1 MKLKLYF
8 ILALVVLTSNA
19 FGQDNIL
26 KGQVSFVTTSNIY
39 VKFDNTSTIK
49 VGDSLNLEG
58 KEIPCLVVKSK
69 SSTSCVC
76 SVVNDCEIQKGAVV
90 FFNYVLISKPELEE
104 EIPSELLLASPILEE
119 NSESL
124 YKENING
131 SVSVAGYS
139 TINNQRENRTRVMTR
154 LAVNASHINDS
165 KFSFDTYLNYR
176 YIFEQADNT
185 SLPQNNVFRVYNLSM
200 RYDAL
205 PSLSVIV
212 GRNINPKTSSLGA
225 IDGVQIE
232 KYFNKF
238 YVGAI
243 GGFRPDIFDYGFNAD
258 LLQYGGYIGLIT
270 DAKKF
275 FSQTTLG
282 FLEQQ
287 NAGETDRRYVYFQH
301 NSTLFKDLNLFSS
314 MEVDLYSKVDGV
326 TSNDF
331 RLTNIYIS
339 ARYRISRKVNLMVS
353 YDSRKRILYYETFQS
368 EIDRLLDDDLAR
380 QGLRAR
386 LNIRPFK
393 FISTGFSYAR
403 RFRSDE
409 QNNSDN
415 LYGYVTWTRIPEL
428 GGRLTL
434 SYNRNESNYLLSN
447 IGSLRYSRDLVKNT
461 LFADFYY
468 RFVDYNYSSM
478 TDAYLQHYIGTN
490 LSYNITRKL
499 LLGVSGEMAMSDF
512 DTNYRIYARIVQ
524 RFNSKKKNKR

>member
-1 MKLKLYF
+1 MAFTLN
-8 ILALVVLTSNA
+8 AL
-19 FGQDNIL
+19 GQDNIL
-26 KGQVSFVTTSNIY
+26 QGQVSFVTTNNIY
-39 VKFDNTSTIK
+39 VKFDDTSTIK
-49 VGDSLNLEG
+49 LGDSLNLGG

-76 SVVNDCEIQKGAVV
+76 TIINDCEIQKGDEVL
-90 FFNYVLISKPELEE
+90 FNYVIKTEPEVKQET
-104 EIPSELLLASPILEE
+104 PSELLLVAPVLEE
-119 NSESL
+119 SSESL

-131 SVSVAGYS
+131 SVSVASYS
-139 TINNQRENRTRVMTR
+139 NIDSKRENRTRVMTR
-154 LAVNASHINDS
+154 LALNASHINNS

-176 YIFEQADNT
+176 YIFEEEDTT
-185 SLPQNNVFRVYNLSM
+185 SLTRNNVFRVYNLSM

-212 GRNINPKTSSLGA
+212 GRNINPKISSLGA
-225 IDGVQIE
+225 IDGLQVE

-238 YVGAI
+238 YIGAI

-331 RLTNIYIS
+331 RLTNIYVS

-415 LYGYVTWTRIPEL
+415 LYGYVTWTRIPGL

-447 IGSLRYSRDLVKNT
+447 IGSIRYSRDLVKNK

-468 RFVDYNYSSM
+468 RFVDYNYISM

-490 LSYNITRKL
+490 LSYNITRNL
-499 LLGVSGEMAMSDF
+499 LFSVSGEMAISDI

-524 RFNSKKKNKR
+524 RFNSKQKNKR